1 MKTSTNGVNLLQE
14 LMLPRILVNP
24 MNNEIGLSGGG
35 ELQLRINGVK
45 AEIDEIKA
53 IRPADII
60 RIEYHDNPGLRY
72 GNAEVVLD
80 YIVRRPETG
89 GNFGADISQ
98 GLNTMWGNYNL
109 YGKVNHKKSEFG
121 FSYYMGPRDFN
132 GMYRDNEEEFHLADG
147 TTLRRL
153 EKGEPSK
160 ATMCQHNLNVNYS
173 LQLLRIPFSAP
184 PSAFEETISH
194 TGIIK
199 ELSIMPMMKRTW

>member
-80 YIVRRPETG
+80 YIVRRPKTG

-109 YGKVNHKKSEFG
+109 YGKVNHKK
-121 FSYYMGPRDFN
+121 
-132 GMYRDNEEEFHLADG
+132 
-147 TTLRRL
+147 
-153 EKGEPSK
+153 
-160 ATMCQHNLNVNYS
+160 
-173 LQLLRIPFSAP
+173 
-184 PSAFEETISH
+184 
-194 TGIIK
+194 
-199 ELSIMPMMKRTW
+199 